1 MLRIVQH
8 LKKPSVLFRL
18 FLNKTVGTLNLFDF
32 GAFYRKKCPSIVC
45 LNENKLNKI

>member
-8 LKKPSVLFRL
+8 LKKPFELFRL
-18 FLNKTVGTLNLFDF
+18 ILNNTIDTLNLFDF